1 MGHLETGDLWLNSG
15 IFILPENTYHQVKKN
30 VLQKRFLKMQMVVLE
45 ENMTFKKR
53 IIKRHLLNKYT
64 TKSIH
69 YHHYQQGVVRQT

>member
-45 ENMTFKKR
+45 ENMTFKKG
-53 IIKRHLLNKYT
+53 LLNDIY
-64 TKSIH
+64 
-69 YHHYQQGVVRQT
+69 

>member
-53 IIKRHLLNKYT
+53 IIKRH
-64 TKSIH
+64 
-69 YHHYQQGVVRQT
+69 

>member
-1 MGHLETGDLWLNSG
+1 VGHLETGDLWLNSG

-53 IIKRHLLNKYT
+53 IIK
-64 TKSIH
+64 
-69 YHHYQQGVVRQT
+69 